1 MESVPNVQEL
11 VRNDPLQVPESFL
24 IGNEEEEDKLQS
36 TADKYNPSS
45 EIPIIDLSLLSRGSE
60 EELHKLDKA
69 CEEWGFFQVI
79 NHGVATEVLQE
90 MKDATAKF
98 FELPLE
104 EKNKIRMPPDDFQG
118 YGRAYA
124 VTQGQTLDWSD
135 ALFLSI
141 YPTQYRRPNL
151 WPTAPEGFKET
162 IEAYSSGVK
171 RIRDELLRCLSS
183 TLGMEKDALLNLHQ
197 EVIQVLRAN
206 YYPPC
211 KMPDKVLGLSP
222 HSDTSTIT
230 ILMQED
236 NVTGLQI
243 RKEGEWVPVK
253 PIPNAFVVNVGDV
266 MEIWSNGKYRSI
278 EHRAVTTES
287 KSRISYASFILP
299 HAEVEVEPFGHI
311 VELSGSQKYK
321 KVKYGDYLG
330 SSLKKGK
337 LKGKSHIETAKIGS

>member
-36 TADKYNPSS
+36 TADKYNLSS

-60 EELHKLDKA
+60 EEFHKLDKA

-90 MKDATAKF
+90 MKDATTKF

-118 YGRAYA
+118 YGQAYA
-124 VTQGQTLDWSD
+124 VAQGQTLDWSD
-135 ALFLSI
+135 ALFLRI
-141 YPTQYRRPNL
+141 YPAQYRKPNL
-151 WPTAPEGFKET
+151 WPIAPEGFKET

-197 EVIQVLRAN
+197 EVTQALRVN

-211 KMPDKVLGLSP
+211 NMPGKVLGLSP

-253 PIPNAFVVNVGDV
+253 PIPNALVVNVGDV

-321 KVKYGDYLG
+321 KVKYGDYLR
-330 SSLKKGK
+330 SSLKGK